1 MAAQKVNRD
10 GFKPTFTKNWKGP
23 KLQMFFISLHVS
35 HPGMPEKQMLALH
48 DETFQ
53 SYMKLKG
60 FDTFDKVNELS
71 RAPFPLT

>member
-1 MAAQKVNRD
+1 VAAQKVNRD

-53 SYMKLKG
+53 SYM
-60 FDTFDKVNELS
+60 
-71 RAPFPLT
+71 